1 MITVTIWHNVARDGE
16 GRPTG
21 MLDGYQPGDPM
32 VRVFTYQ
39 ADPAGRDPEEIAE
52 EAFAICNGQP
62 RDAGGRPAEMA
73 RRYRDRASCGR
84 CPSPEAHR
92 VATSRVGFTGAPCGP
107 DRRRGRRAS
116 GRPASVSQVQGGRT
130 DDGQGLAAA
139 GATARPARR
148 FAGGEVV
155 AAARCPVD
163 VSTYP
168 RRHVIVVKHAGE
180 RQTFS
185 VHEVAHNHVE
195 WVGGQ
200 GHYDLGYAA
209 AIRLM
214 AENVVGPACG
224 ACRSSFAGLLRERP

>member
-1 MITVTIWHNVARDGE
+1 MTDKISQ
-16 GRPTG
+16 RPVPP
-21 MLDGYQPGDPM
+21 LDP
-32 VRVFTYQ
+32 
-39 ADPAGRDPEEIAE
+39 PE
-52 EAFAICNGQP
+52 
-62 RDAGGRPAEMA
+62 
-73 RRYRDRASCGR
+73 
-84 CPSPEAHR
+84 
-92 VATSRVGFTGAPCGP
+92 
-107 DRRRGRRAS
+107 
-116 GRPASVSQVQGGRT
+116 
-130 DDGQGLAAA
+130 
-139 GATARPARR
+139 R

-168 RRHVIVVKHAGE
+168 RRHVIVVRHSGD

-214 AENVVGPACG
+214 AEKAAGPA
-224 ACRSSFAGLLRERP
+224 